1 MEKNKKL
8 SIITI
13 NYNNRD
19 GLRKTIESVVSQT
32 YRDFEYVIIDG
43 GSTDGSVEVIKEYA
57 DRIDYWVSERDKG
70 IYNAMNKG
78 AFAAHSEYLLFLNS
92 GDALCEKNVLT
103 VVFTHSFTADV
114 VCGNIINDRGGSME
128 APEEVTM
135 EYFLLGCLPHPS
147 SFVKRLLFDVH
158 PYDERFKIA
167 GDWEFFMYHLIVENV
182 TYQHIN
188 INVTLFDTTGIS
200 CSTNKDQHD
209 AELRKEAIA
218 RILPPRVAEDFSVFM
233 GKRDG
238 YHRLFYTLSKSR
250 MRKLVYLV
258 CVLMIEIL
266 MLNRGWIRDY
276 QIIETKE
283 S

>member
-13 NYNNRD
+13 NYNNRN

-32 YRDFEYVIIDG
+32 FSDFEYVVIDG

-57 DRIDYWVSERDKG
+57 DKIDYWVSERDKG

-78 AFAAHSEYLLFLNS
+78 AFAAHGEYLLFLNS
-92 GDALCEKNVLT
+92 GDALYEKDVLQK
-103 VVFTHSFTADV
+103 VFESRPEADV
-114 VCGNIINDRGGSME
+114 VCGNIVNDRGGSME

-135 EYFLLGCLPHPS
+135 EFFLLGCLPHPS
-147 SFVKRLLFDVH
+147 SFIKRFLFDIH

-167 GDWEFFMYHLIVENV
+167 GDWEFFMYHLIARDV
-182 TYQHIN
+182 TYQHTN
-188 INVTLFDTTGIS
+188 VNVTLFDTTGIS
-200 CSTNKDQHD
+200 CSTSADQHD

-233 GKRDG
+233 GKKDD
-238 YHRLFYTLSKSR
+238 YNRLFYMVGKSQL
-250 MRKLVYLV
+250 KKWVYAV
-258 CVLMIEIL
+258 AVLFLKTI
-266 MLNRGWIRDY
+266 MLNRGWIR
-276 QIIETKE
+276 QFSLIF
-283 S
+283 

>member
-32 YRDFEYVIIDG
+32 FLDFEYVVIDG
-43 GSTDGSVEVIKEYA
+43 GSTDGSVEIIKEYA
-57 DRIDYWVSERDKG
+57 DKIDYWVSERDKG

-78 AFAAHSEYLLFLNS
+78 AFAAHGEYLLFLNS

-103 VVFTHSFTADV
+103 VVFNHSFNADV

-135 EYFLLGCLPHPS
+135 EYFILGSLPHPS
-147 SFVKRLLFDVH
+147 SFIKRSLFDTH

-167 GDWEFFMYHLIVENV
+167 GDREFFMYHLIARNV

-200 CSTNKDQHD
+200 CSTSADQHD
-209 AELRKEAIA
+209 TELRKEAIA

-233 GKRDG
+233 GKKDD
-238 YHRLFYTLSKSR
+238 YNRLFYTVGKSR
-250 MRKLVYLV
+250 LKKLVYAVVVFLLKIV
-258 CVLMIEIL
+258 
-266 MLNRGWIRDY
+266 MLNRGWIRKFKLVY
-276 QIIETKE
+276 
-283 S
+283 

>member
-13 NYNNRD
+13 NYNNRN

-32 YRDFEYVIIDG
+32 FSDYEYVVIDG
-43 GSTDGSVEVIKEYA
+43 GSTDGSVEVIKEYV

-78 AFAAHSEYLLFLNS
+78 AFAAHGEYLLFLNS

-103 VVFTHSFTADV
+103 VVFNHSFNADV

-135 EYFLLGCLPHPS
+135 EYFILGSLPHPS
-147 SFVKRLLFDVH
+147 SFIKRSLFDTH

-167 GDWEFFMYHLIVENV
+167 GDREFFMYHLIARNV

-200 CSTNKDQHD
+200 CSTSADQHD
-209 AELRKEAIA
+209 TELRKEAIA

-233 GKRDG
+233 GKKDD
-238 YHRLFYTLSKSR
+238 YNRLFYTVGKSR
-250 MRKLVYLV
+250 LKKLVYAVVVFLLKIV
-258 CVLMIEIL
+258 
-266 MLNRGWIRDY
+266 MLNRGWIRKFKLVY
-276 QIIETKE
+276 
-283 S
+283 

>member
-1 MEKNKKL
+1 MIL

-19 GLRKTIESVVSQT
+19 GLRKTIESVVNQT
-32 YRDFEYVIIDG
+32 YQDFEYVIIDG
-43 GSTDGSVEVIKEYA
+43 GSTDGSVEVIKEYSN
-57 DRIDYWVSERDKG
+57 RIDYWVSERDKG

-78 AFAAHSEYLLFLNS
+78 AFAAHGEYLLFLNS
-92 GDALCEKNVLT
+92 GDALYKDDVLQK
-103 VVFTHSFTADV
+103 VFESRPKADV

-147 SFVKRLLFDVH
+147 SFVKKVLFDIH

-167 GDWEFFMYHLIVENV
+167 GDWEFFMYHLIVRNV

-200 CSTNKDQHD
+200 CSTSKDLHD
-209 AELRKEAIA
+209 IELRKEAIA

-233 GKRDG
+233 GKKDD
-238 YHRLFYTLSKSR
+238 YNRLFYTVGKSQL
-250 MRKLVYLV
+250 KKWVYAV
-258 CVLMIEIL
+258 VLL
-266 MLNRGWIRDY
+266 LLKAVMLNRGWIR
-276 QIIETKE
+276 KFPL
-283 S
+283 SF

>member
-19 GLRKTIESVVSQT
+19 GLRKTIESVVCQT
-32 YRDFEYVIIDG
+32 FSDFEYVVIDG
-43 GSTDGSVEVIKEYA
+43 GSTDGSVEVIKEYV
-57 DRIDYWVSERDKG
+57 DRIDYWVSEHDKG

-78 AFAAHSEYLLFLNS
+78 AFAAHGEYLLFLNS

-103 VVFTHSFTADV
+103 DVFTHSFNADV
-114 VCGNIINDRGGSME
+114 VCGSIINDRGGSMV
-128 APEEVTM
+128 APEKVTM

-147 SFVKRLLFDVH
+147 SFIKRSLFDNH

-167 GDWEFFMYHLIVENV
+167 GDWEFFMYHLIACNV
-182 TYQHIN
+182 TYLHIN
-188 INVTLFDTTGIS
+188 FNVTLFDTTGIS
-200 CSTNKDQHD
+200 CSTSADQHD

-233 GKRDG
+233 GKKDD
-238 YHRLFYTLSKSR
+238 YNRLFYTVGKSQL
-250 MRKLVYLV
+250 KKVVYAV
-258 CVLMIEIL
+258 VVLL
-266 MLNRGWIRDY
+266 LKAVMLNRGWIR
-276 QIIETKE
+276 QFQLKLK
-283 S
+283 

>member
-32 YRDFEYVIIDG
+32 FSDFEYVVIDG
-43 GSTDGSVEVIKEYA
+43 GSNDGSVEVIKECA

-78 AFAAHSEYLLFLNS
+78 AFAAHGEYLLFLNS
-92 GDALCEKNVLT
+92 GDVLCDEHVIANVFEYELE
-103 VVFTHSFTADV
+103 ADIA
-114 VCGNIINDRGGSME
+114 CGCIITDKGGRMK
-128 APEEVTM
+128 APEKVTM

-147 SFVKRLLFDVH
+147 SFIRRSLFDVH

-188 INVTLFDTTGIS
+188 VYVTLFDTSGIS
-200 CSTNKDQHD
+200 CSTSVDQHD

-233 GKRDG
+233 GKKDD
-238 YHRLFYTLSKSR
+238 YNRLFYTVGKSQL
-250 MRKLVYLV
+250 KKVVYAV
-258 CVLMIEIL
+258 VVLL
-266 MLNRGWIRDY
+266 LKAVMLNRGWIRHF
-276 QIIETKE
+276 
-283 S
+283 SLGV

>member
-13 NYNNRD
+13 NYNNRN

-32 YRDFEYVIIDG
+32 FSDFEYVVIDG
-43 GSTDGSVEVIKEYA
+43 GSTDGSVEVIKEYD

-78 AFAAHSEYLLFLNS
+78 AFAAHGEYLLFLNS

-103 VVFTHSFTADV
+103 VVFNHSFNADV

-135 EYFLLGCLPHPS
+135 EYFILGSLPHPS
-147 SFVKRLLFDVH
+147 SFIKRSLFDTH

-167 GDWEFFMYHLIVENV
+167 GDREFFMYHLIARNV

-200 CSTNKDQHD
+200 CSTSADQHD
-209 AELRKEAIA
+209 TELRKEAIA

-233 GKRDG
+233 GKKDD
-238 YHRLFYTLSKSR
+238 YNRLFYTVGKSR
-250 MRKLVYLV
+250 LKKLVYAVVVFLLKIV
-258 CVLMIEIL
+258 
-266 MLNRGWIRDY
+266 MLNRGWIRKFKLVY
-276 QIIETKE
+276 
-283 S
+283 

>member
-13 NYNNRD
+13 NYNNRN

-32 YRDFEYVIIDG
+32 FSDFEYVVIDG
-43 GSTDGSVEVIKEYA
+43 GSTDGSVEVIKEYV

-78 AFAAHSEYLLFLNS
+78 AFAAHGEYLLFLNS

-103 VVFTHSFTADV
+103 VVFNHSFNADV

-135 EYFLLGCLPHPS
+135 EYFILGSLPHPS
-147 SFVKRLLFDVH
+147 SFIKRSLFDTH

-167 GDWEFFMYHLIVENV
+167 GDREFFMYHLIARNV

-200 CSTNKDQHD
+200 CSTSADQHD
-209 AELRKEAIA
+209 TELRKEAIA

-233 GKRDG
+233 GKKDD
-238 YHRLFYTLSKSR
+238 YNRLFYTVGKSR
-250 MRKLVYLV
+250 LKKLVYAVVVFLLKIV
-258 CVLMIEIL
+258 
-266 MLNRGWIRDY
+266 MLNRGWIRKFKLVY
-276 QIIETKE
+276 
-283 S
+283 